1 MTDALF
7 VYGTLMKGFPLH
19 HLLEG
24 SARFLGE
31 GQIKARLFS
40 LGDFPGAVED
50 PRGVV
55 FGEVYQS
62 DRMTDLL
69 VRIDEEE
76 EYDPG
81 DEQGSL
87 FIRREVPV
95 RLLEDGAPAADVE
108 PEAAVL
114 PRHVRGEDAGAAR
127 RLLEL
132 GSKRGVEAVAV
143 TAVAGLGRDADVAD
157 EGADASGELLGLRH
171 EREVDHDCAPPIG
184 VA

>member
-24 SARFLGE
+24 STRFLGE

-40 LGDFPGAVED
+40 LGDFPGAVAD

-55 FGEVYQS
+55 IGEVYQS

-95 RLLEDGAPAADVE
+95 RLLEEGTTLRAWVYFYNGPLTRARPIPNGSWRRAQGVDRE
-108 PEAAVL
+108 SS
-114 PRHVRGEDAGAAR
+114 AG
-127 RLLEL
+127 
-132 GSKRGVEAVAV
+132 
-143 TAVAGLGRDADVAD
+143 
-157 EGADASGELLGLRH
+157 
-171 EREVDHDCAPPIG
+171 
-184 VA
+184 

>member
-19 HLLEG
+19 RLLEG
-24 SARFLGE
+24 RARFLGE

-55 FGEVYQS
+55 IGEVYQS
-62 DRMTDLL
+62 EWMVDLL
-69 VRIDEEE
+69 EGIDEEE

-95 RLLEDGAPAADVE
+95 RLLEEGKTLRAWAYFYNGPLSRAH
-108 PEAAVL
+108 PI
-114 PRHVRGEDAGAAR
+114 PTGSWR
-127 RLLEL
+127 RA
-132 GSKRGVEAVAV
+132 RGVDTEPS
-143 TAVAGLGRDADVAD
+143 TG
-157 EGADASGELLGLRH
+157 
-171 EREVDHDCAPPIG
+171 
-184 VA
+184 